1 MLSTSDLAFIEKKG
15 ITAEMVD
22 AQLKRFEVGFPFL
35 KINAVATIGNG
46 IKAFSPEETS
56 GLLSV
61 FVFFA
66 NHDNNVSSSEFLKWV
81 LI

>member
-15 ITAEMVD
+15 ITAEMID

-46 IKAFSPEETS
+46 IKAFSPAQQAPDHP
-56 GLLSV
+56 V
-61 FVFFA
+61 FNSA
-66 NHDNNVSSSEFLKWV
+66 DDLR
-81 LI
+81 L